1 MRIKLLLIT
10 LFCSVIGF
18 SQSVNDYKAVIVPL
32 KYDFLKTENQYR
44 MATMTKSNL
53 QKAGFQA
60 FYANEDIPAEYS
72 DRCQLLYIDV
82 KRDNGFL
89 ITKLFAELKDCYGKV
104 VYTSEIG
111 KSKEKDYEIAYRES
125 LNMAFISVN
134 ELHYKY
140 SGKTVAPTGTK
151 VGVGALAPAAVA
163 VMTPA
168 ATSATATAATSTP
181 ATTVVTTPVADVSD
195 PNLLYAQPTEN
206 GYQLIDK
213 TPKVVMKLLKTSRP
227 DSFIAIKDG
236 IQGSL
241 NAKDNQWFFEYY
253 KNDKL
258 VSEKVSVK
266 F

>member
-1 MRIKLLLIT
+1 MRIKFLLIT
-10 LFCSVIGF
+10 LLVSVIGF
-18 SQSVNDYKAVIVPL
+18 SQSVNDYKGVIVPL

-44 MATMTKSNL
+44 MSTMTKANL
-53 QKAGFQA
+53 NKAGFQA
-60 FYANEDIPAEYS
+60 FYGNEELPS
-72 DRCQLLYIDV
+72 GFGDRCDLLYVDV
-82 KRDNGFL
+82 KKESGFL
-89 ITKLFAELKDCYGKV
+89 ITKLFIEFKDCYGKV
-104 VYTSEIG
+104 IYTSEIG
-111 KSKEKDYEIAYRES
+111 KSKEKDYETAYREC
-125 LNMAFISVN
+125 LDLAFVSVN
-134 ELHYKY
+134 ALHYKY
-140 SGKTVAPTGTK
+140 NGKSFTSSKTATVP
-151 VGVGALAPAAVA
+151 
-163 VMTPA
+163 
-168 ATSATATAATSTP
+168 TSAPVATQSVVATVS
-181 ATTVVTTPVADVSD
+181 APVADMKD

-253 KNDKL
+253 KNDQL

>member
-1 MRIKLLLIT
+1 MRIKFLLIALLT
-10 LFCSVIGF
+10 SVIGF

-44 MATMTKSNL
+44 LSTMTKANL
-53 QKAGFQA
+53 VKAGFQA
-60 FYANEDIPAEYS
+60 FYTNEQLPAGFA
-72 DRCQLLYIDV
+72 DRCDLLYADV

-89 ITKLFAELKDCYGKV
+89 VTKLFIEFKDCYGKV
-104 VYTSEIG
+104 VYTSQVG
-111 KSKEKDYEIAYRES
+111 KSKEKEYESAYRES
-125 LNMAFISVN
+125 LELAFVSIN
-134 ELHYKY
+134 TLNYKY
-140 SGKTVAPTGTK
+140 NGTSANTAKVPVTAQTVA
-151 VGVGALAPAAVA
+151 A
-163 VMTPA
+163 
-168 ATSATATAATSTP
+168 S
-181 ATTVVTTPVADVSD
+181 VVVSTPVADITD

-253 KNDKL
+253 KNDQL
-258 VSEKVSVK
+258 VSEKVVVK

>member
-1 MRIKLLLIT
+1 MKIKLLLVT

-18 SQSVNDYKAVIVPL
+18 AQSINDYKAVIVPL
-32 KYDFLKTENQYR
+32 KYDFIKTENQYR
-44 MATMTKSNL
+44 LATITKSNL
-53 QKAGFQA
+53 TKAGFQA
-60 FYANEDIPAEYS
+60 FYANEEIPAEFS

-82 KRDNGFL
+82 KKDNAFL
-89 ITKLFAELKDCYGKV
+89 VTKLFIEFKDCYGKV
-104 VYTSEIG
+104 VYTSEVG
-111 KSKEKDYEIAYRES
+111 KSKEKDYEAAYRES
-125 LNMAFISVN
+125 LNMAFVSVTA
-134 ELHYKY
+134 LHYKY
-140 SGKTVAPTGTK
+140 SGKIVSPTGNR
-151 VGVGALAPAAVA
+151 VGTGAMNPAAVA

-168 ATSATATAATSTP
+168 TTASVVTP
-181 ATTVVTTPVADVSD
+181 AAAVATPVADVSD

-236 IQGSL
+236 VQGTL

-253 KNDKL
+253 QNDKL
-258 VSEKVSVK
+258 VSEKVVVK

>member
-1 MRIKLLLIT
+1 MRIKFFLIAFLT
-10 LFCSVIGF
+10 SVIGF

-44 MATMTKSNL
+44 LSTMTKANL
-53 QKAGFQA
+53 LKAGFQA
-60 FYANEDIPAEYS
+60 FYANEQLPAGFA
-72 DRCQLLYIDV
+72 DRCDLLYVDV
-82 KRDNGFL
+82 KKDSGFL
-89 ITKLFAELKDCYGKV
+89 VTKLYLEFRDCYGKV
-104 VYTSEIG
+104 IYTSQVG
-111 KSKEKDYEIAYRES
+111 RSKEKEYESAYRES
-125 LNMAFISVN
+125 LELAFVSIN
-134 ELHYKY
+134 ALNYKY
-140 SGKTVAPTGTK
+140 NGKTANSSNAVA
-151 VGVGALAPAAVA
+151 ASAPAVA
-163 VMTPA
+163 QTVA
-168 ATSATATAATSTP
+168 ATAIVSA
-181 ATTVVTTPVADVSD
+181 PVADMTD

-253 KNDKL
+253 KNDQL
-258 VSEKVSVK
+258 VSEKVVVK

>member
-1 MRIKLLLIT
+1 MKIKLLLVA

-18 SQSVNDYKAVIVPL
+18 AQSINDYKAVIVPL
-32 KYDFLKTENQYR
+32 KYDFIKTENQYR
-44 MATMTKSNL
+44 LATITKSNL
-53 QKAGFQA
+53 TKAGFQA
-60 FYANEDIPAEYS
+60 FYANEDIPAEFS

-82 KRDNGFL
+82 KKDNGFL
-89 ITKLFAELKDCYGKV
+89 VTKLFVEFKDCYGKV
-104 VYTSEIG
+104 IYTSEVG
-111 KSKEKDYEIAYRES
+111 KSKEKDYEVAYRES
-125 LNMAFISVN
+125 LNMAFVSVTA
-134 ELHYKY
+134 LHYKY
-140 SGKTVAPTGTK
+140 SGKTVSPTGNR
-151 VGVGALAPAAVA
+151 VGTGAMNPAAVA

-168 ATSATATAATSTP
+168 TTAAVVTP
-181 ATTVVTTPVADVSD
+181 AATVATPVADVSD

-236 IQGSL
+236 VQGTL

-253 KNDKL
+253 QNDKL
-258 VSEKVSVK
+258 VSEKVVVK

>member
-1 MRIKLLLIT
+1 MRIKFLLIALLT
-10 LFCSVIGF
+10 SVIGF

-44 MATMTKSNL
+44 LSTMTKANL
-53 QKAGFQA
+53 VKAGFQA
-60 FYANEDIPAEYS
+60 FYANEQLPAGFA
-72 DRCQLLYIDV
+72 DRCDLLYVDV

-89 ITKLFAELKDCYGKV
+89 ITKLYLEFRDCYGKV
-104 VYTSEIG
+104 IYTSQVG
-111 KSKEKDYEIAYRES
+111 KSKEKEYESAYRES
-125 LNMAFISVN
+125 LELAFVSIN
-134 ELHYKY
+134 ALNYKY
-140 SGKTVAPTGTK
+140 NGTNANTAK
-151 VGVGALAPAAVA
+151 V
-163 VMTPA
+163 
-168 ATSATATAATSTP
+168 TASVP
-181 ATTVVTTPVADVSD
+181 ATPQNVAASVVVSAPVADITD

-253 KNDKL
+253 KNDQL
-258 VSEKVSVK
+258 ISEKVVVK

>member
-1 MRIKLLLIT
+1 MRIKFLLIA
-10 LFCSVIGF
+10 LFISVIGF
-18 SQSVNDYKAVIVPL
+18 SQSVNDYKAVIIPL
-32 KYDFLKTENQYR
+32 KYDFMKSENQYR
-44 MATMTKSNL
+44 LATLTKSNL

-60 FYANEDIPAEYS
+60 FYANEELPAGLGE
-72 DRCQLLYIDV
+72 RCELLYIDA
-82 KRDNGFL
+82 KKESGFL
-89 ITKLFAELKDCYGKV
+89 VTKLFLEFKDCYGRV

-111 KSKEKDYEIAYRES
+111 KSKEKDYDAAYKES
-125 LNMAFISVN
+125 LDLAFKSVN

-140 SGKTVAPTGTK
+140 SGKSVGNAKAATAVSAAPVAATIVNT
-151 VGVGALAPAAVA
+151 AV
-163 VMTPA
+163 TPA
-168 ATSATATAATSTP
+168 PS
-181 ATTVVTTPVADVSD
+181 VDISD

-227 DSFIAIKDG
+227 DSYIAIKDG

-253 KNDKL
+253 QNDKL

>member
-1 MRIKLLLIT
+1 MRIKFLLIALLT
-10 LFCSVIGF
+10 SVIGF

-44 MATMTKSNL
+44 LSTMTKANL
-53 QKAGFQA
+53 VKAGFKA
-60 FYANEDIPAEYS
+60 FYGNEQLPAEFA
-72 DRCQLLYIDV
+72 DRCDLLYADV

-89 ITKLFAELKDCYGKV
+89 VTKLFVEFRDCYGKV
-104 VYTSEIG
+104 VFTSQVG
-111 KSKEKDYEIAYRES
+111 KSKEKEYESAYRES
-125 LNMAFISVN
+125 LEMAFVSISA
-134 ELHYKY
+134 LQYKY
-140 SGKTVAPTGTK
+140 NGKSANTVKTSTAS
-151 VGVGALAPAAVA
+151 VPATVQT
-163 VMTPA
+163 VT
-168 ATSATATAATSTP
+168 TAATVS
-181 ATTVVTTPVADVSD
+181 APVADITD

-253 KNDKL
+253 KNDQL
-258 VSEKVSVK
+258 VSEKVVVK

>member
-1 MRIKLLLIT
+1 MRIKFLLIALLT
-10 LFCSVIGF
+10 SVIGF

-44 MATMTKSNL
+44 LSTMTKANL
-53 QKAGFQA
+53 VKAGFQA
-60 FYANEDIPAEYS
+60 FYGNEQLPAEFG
-72 DRCQLLYIDV
+72 DRCDLLYVDV

-89 ITKLFAELKDCYGKV
+89 VTKLFIEFRDCYGKV
-104 VYTSEIG
+104 IYTSEIG
-111 KSKEKDYEIAYRES
+111 KSKEKDYEAAYRES
-125 LNMAFISVN
+125 LELAFVSIN
-134 ELHYKY
+134 ALHYKY
-140 SGKTVAPTGTK
+140 NGKSANTVK
-151 VGVGALAPAAVA
+151 
-163 VMTPA
+163 
-168 ATSATATAATSTP
+168 TATASIP
-181 ATTVVTTPVADVSD
+181 ATVQTVAATAVVSAPVADMTD

-253 KNDKL
+253 KNDQL
-258 VSEKVSVK
+258 VSEKVVVK

>member
-1 MRIKLLLIT
+1 MKIKLLLVT

-18 SQSVNDYKAVIVPL
+18 AQSINDYKAVIVPL
-32 KYDFLKTENQYR
+32 KYDFIKTENQYR
-44 MATMTKSNL
+44 LATITKSNL
-53 QKAGFQA
+53 TKAGFQA
-60 FYANEDIPAEYS
+60 FYANEEIPAEFS

-82 KRDNGFL
+82 KKDNGFL
-89 ITKLFAELKDCYGKV
+89 VTKLFIEFKDCYGKV
-104 VYTSEIG
+104 VYTSEVG
-111 KSKEKDYEIAYRES
+111 KSKEKDYEAAYRES
-125 LNMAFISVN
+125 LNMAFISVTA
-134 ELHYKY
+134 LHYKY
-140 SGKTVAPTGTK
+140 SGKTVLPTGNR
-151 VGVGALAPAAVA
+151 VGTGAMNPAAVA

-168 ATSATATAATSTP
+168 TTAAVVTP
-181 ATTVVTTPVADVSD
+181 ATTVATPVADVSD

-236 IQGSL
+236 VQGTL

-253 KNDKL
+253 QNDKL
-258 VSEKVSVK
+258 VSEKVVVK